1 MTPPSPDPIL
11 DLRILATSDMHGHIG
26 GCSETTGW
34 AFVSNTLASLTAE
47 SENHFLF
54 DNGDFLQ
61 GTPICDLMA
70 FGALGPAQNHP
81 AIGVMNG
88 LGYDAVGLGNHE
100 FDYGLKFLRE
110 ALSKATFPVLCS
122 NLETQQDAWERDLIL
137 KKNVVDSSGEA
148 HPLSIGVF
156 SLVPPQVMDWCRVH
170 LEDKA
175 QAFEFQET
183 AIERITSLKSRG
195 ADLVFALCHAGDVA
209 TNSGGSKSP
218 LASEITSI
226 PGLDLVI
233 CGHTHHL
240 SPKQGERNLLFRAP
254 RHSDSGAVPMVL
266 PSDRGRHVGCIDL
279 KLQKTEHGWIWVQA
293 DCRNIDVSE
302 EADPSILELAA
313 PWIAR
318 AQQAVATPIG
328 HSEIAI
334 STHFSA
340 IQCDPATR
348 LAAAAK
354 LRAAK
359 PLLHE
364 LGYKDLPIVAAASP
378 FRAGH
383 DGPTCYTSVPAGPT
397 TRRQLYDIY
406 PYFNAIDA
414 FEVTGAQILDW
425 LEASVSVFFQMVPGQ
440 PDQPL
445 WNRQFPTYEFDSL
458 LGLTYDIDLSK
469 PAAYTPD
476 RRPSAQATGNR
487 IGNLRL
493 DGAILDPETRLILV
507 SNAYRGGGG
516 GGFPHLSSRNRISLP
531 FRDVRVSVQELLE
544 QGLAEHDLP
553 PPSWQFTALPETSA
567 TFETGSD
574 AANFIPDALANRLTD
589 LGETP
594 QGFRKYRL
602 SLDR

>member
-1 MTPPSPDPIL
+1 
-11 DLRILATSDMHGHIG
+11 MHGHIG
-26 GCSETTGW
+26 GCRETTGW
-34 AFVSNTLASLTAE
+34 AFVSNTLASLKAE
-47 SENHFLF
+47 QENHLLF

-70 FGALGPAQNHP
+70 SGALGAAQSHP
-81 AIGVMNG
+81 VIGVMNS

-100 FDYGLKFLRE
+100 FDYGLPFLHK
-110 ALSKATFPVLCS
+110 ALLKAKFPVLCS
-122 NLETQQDAWERDLIL
+122 NRESENDDWDRDLIL
-137 KKNVVDSSGEA
+137 EKRVLDTDGEVHNLNV
-148 HPLSIGVF
+148 GVF
-156 SLVPPQVMDWCRVH
+156 SLVPPQVMEWCRVH
-170 LEDKA
+170 LEGKA
-175 QAFEFQET
+175 QAYDFQET
-183 AIERITSLKSRG
+183 AVERITSLKSRG

-233 CGHTHHL
+233 CGHTYHM
-240 SPKQGERNLLFRAP
+240 SPKQGEHDLLFRAP
-254 RHSDSGAVPMVL
+254 RHSDTSAVPLVL
-266 PSDRGRHVGCIDL
+266 PSDRGRHVGCIEL
-279 KLQKTEHGWIWVQA
+279 KLQKTELGWVWVQA
-293 DCRNIDVSE
+293 DCRNIDVSG
-302 EADPSILELAA
+302 EADPSILEIAA
-313 PWIAR
+313 PWITR

-425 LEASVSVFFQMVPGQ
+425 L
-440 PDQPL
+440 
-445 WNRQFPTYEFDSL
+445 
-458 LGLTYDIDLSK
+458 
-469 PAAYTPD
+469 
-476 RRPSAQATGNR
+476 
-487 IGNLRL
+487 
-493 DGAILDPETRLILV
+493 
-507 SNAYRGGGG
+507 
-516 GGFPHLSSRNRISLP
+516 
-531 FRDVRVSVQELLE
+531 
-544 QGLAEHDLP
+544 
-553 PPSWQFTALPETSA
+553 
-567 TFETGSD
+567 
-574 AANFIPDALANRLTD
+574 
-589 LGETP
+589 
-594 QGFRKYRL
+594 
-602 SLDR
+602 